1 MLLREVARRVRR
13 VVPFEA
19 YCATANDPLSGLLTR
34 LVSDEAFGDREHRTY
49 LEHVYFA
56 QDLDEQRRMVRHRL
70 PVALLSEVTGGQP
83 ERALRYREITGP
95 LGLGDEL
102 LGVCTAGREQWGG
115 ISLIRERGAPGFDPR
130 EVAVLERITPHLGA
144 GLKAA
149 VLRSQ
154 AMAAPAGD
162 GMPGVLVLDDRGHVV
177 QYTEAAEC
185 WLRDLDELDPGWLE
199 GRGLPAPVWMVV
211 GALRRVLQ
219 PETERDR
226 HGTPRVQVQTRSGR
240 WLTLHGVR
248 TASPSGQGGETL
260 VIIEPAR
267 PRELAWLRASAYGL
281 SERERAVVDR
291 VAQGASTKEI
301 AQALFISE
309 YTVQEHLSHTFDK
322 VGVRGRRALVKRLFF
337 DNLYPTL
344 GSSSEE
350 S

>member
-34 LVSDEAFGDREHRTY
+34 LLSDEAFGDREHRTY
-49 LEHVYFA
+49 LEYVYFA
-56 QDLDEQRRMVRHRL
+56 QDLDEQRRMVRTRV

-102 LGVCTAGREQWGG
+102 LGVCTASREQWGG
-115 ISLIRERGAPGFDPR
+115 ISLIRERGAPSFDPR

-211 GALRRVLQ
+211 GALRQVLQ
-219 PETERDR
+219 PETEGDLHR
-226 HGTPRVQVQTRSGR
+226 TPRVRVQTRSGR
-240 WLTLHGVR
+240 WVTLHGAR
-248 TASPSGQGGETL
+248 TMSPFGQEGETM

-267 PRELAWLRASAYGL
+267 PHELAWLRASAYGL

-301 AQALFISE
+301 AQALSISE
-309 YTVQEHLSHTFDK
+309 YTVQEHLSHAFDK

-337 DNLYPTL
+337 DHLYPAL
-344 GSSSEE
+344 GFSSEE